1 MSLVEVGEYIE
12 LEDQQRKCIRLGG
25 IDIALLFVNTSF
37 YAIENVC
44 PHEGG
49 PVGEGEIN
57 GQKIT
62 CPWHGAVF
70 DIENGALI
78 SGPAEEPLRCFPILK
93 RNGRV
98 FVELP

>member
-1 MSLVEVGEYIE
+1 MPLVEIRENIE
-12 LEDQQRKCIRLGG
+12 LEGQQRKCIHLGG
-25 IDIALLFVNTSF
+25 IDVALIYVNSSL

-57 GQKIT
+57 GQQIT

-70 DIENGALI
+70 DIETGALI
-78 SGPAEEPLRCFPILK
+78 SGPAEEPLRCFSVME
-93 RNGRV
+93 RNGKI
-98 FVELP
+98 FVDLS

>member
-1 MSLVEVGEYIE
+1 MSLVEISEDIE
-12 LEDQQRKCIRLGG
+12 FEGQQRKCIRLGG
-25 IDIALLFVNTSF
+25 IDVALICVKSSF

-57 GQKIT
+57 GQQIT

-70 DIENGALI
+70 DIKTGTLI
-78 SGPAEEPLRCFPILK
+78 SGPAEEPLRCFSVLE
-93 RNGRV
+93 RNGKV
-98 FVELP
+98 FVDLS